1 MLNTN
6 HYNNLTEIAKE
17 FLDKSIDER
26 IKKCKE
32 QVWIPYPQAN
42 NILNEL
48 EDLFDYPDKER
59 IPGLLIIG
67 DTNNGKTTI
76 INRFMNN
83 HQRYLDITNKI
94 PVIKISAPISPSHNA
109 LYEKLLDAYYIPYAV
124 NESASRKEAQLKK
137 VMSDVETKMIIIDEF
152 QDIFHG
158 NIVQQR
164 KFLAAIKH
172 LSTDMQIPIVCAGV
186 WEVQSV
192 ITADPQLANRF
203 EPIELKKWNP
213 DINFAKLLLS
223 FESTIP
229 LKEASNLYEKEL
241 FKLIYNMSEG
251 LIGEVARILQKASIF
266 ALRNGKEKI
275 DVDVLNSIN
284 FTKPSMR
291 KR

>member
-83 HQRYLDITNKI
+83 HQRYLDVTNKI

-109 LYEKLLDAYYIPYAV
+109 LYEKLLDAYYMPYAV

-158 NIVQQR
+158 NIIQQK
-164 KFLAAIKH
+164 KFLTAVKH
-172 LSTDMQIPIVCAGV
+172 LSTDMQIPIVGVGV

-275 DVDVLNSIN
+275 DIDILNSIN